1 MDADA
6 TMSKSSYEKKLSA
19 FANGEYDILV
29 GTQMVAKGLDFP
41 NVTLVGVLN
50 ADQMLYSDD
59 YRSYERAFSLLTQVV
74 GRSGRGDAKGVAV
87 IQTTTPESEVIRLSA
102 MQDYN
107 TFYKGEIAMRKAML
121 YPPFADIC
129 LVGFSGENQGITLKC
144 AKTFQNEFINIV
156 KDKYGDMPLRIIGPS
171 QAAVYKISNKYRF
184 KIIIKCR
191 NSKEFRSAIN
201 QVLMD
206 FSKKKDFNGIQITVD
221 MNPQSFN

>member
-1 MDADA
+1 
-6 TMSKSSYEKKLSA
+6 
-19 FANGEYDILV
+19 
-29 GTQMVAKGLDFP
+29 MVAKGLDFP
-41 NVTLVGVLN
+41 NVTLVGVLS

-74 GRSGRGDAKGVAV
+74 GRSGRGSSKGVAV

-107 TFYKGEIAMRKAML
+107 SFFKGEIAMRKAML

-129 LVGFSGENQGITLKC
+129 LVGFSGENQGVTLKC
-144 AKTFQNEFINIV
+144 ASTFQSEFIAIV
-156 KDKYGDMPLRIIGPS
+156 KENYGDMPLRIIGPS
-171 QAAVYKISNKYRF
+171 QAAVYKISNKFRF

-191 NSKEFRSAIN
+191 NSKEFRGAVN

>member
-1 MDADA
+1 MGVG
-6 TMSKSSYEKKLSA
+6 EKQHHLVVPLSQRKVQLL
-19 FANGEYDILV
+19 G
-29 GTQMVAKGLDFP
+29 KG
-41 NVTLVGVLN
+41 
-50 ADQMLYSDD
+50 
-59 YRSYERAFSLLTQVV
+59 RKIRVV
-74 GRSGRGDAKGVAV
+74 CGGQNHGD
-87 IQTTTPESEVIRLSA
+87 
-102 MQDYN
+102 
-107 TFYKGEIAMRKAML
+107 
-121 YPPFADIC
+121 DIC